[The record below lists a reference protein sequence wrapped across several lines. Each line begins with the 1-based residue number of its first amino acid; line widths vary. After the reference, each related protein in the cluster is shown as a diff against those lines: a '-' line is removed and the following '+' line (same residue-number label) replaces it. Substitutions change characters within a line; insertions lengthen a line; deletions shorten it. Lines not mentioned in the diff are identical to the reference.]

1 MRNHAIDE
9 VLDDALRLLAQ
20 GYDAECCAKQFPE
33 HTDQLYP
40 LLLVMEALLDLRTDA
55 ETATRMPEH
64 RFEPIDWLKLCE
76 LQAAH

>member
-1 MRNHAIDE
+1 MRDYAIDD

-40 LLLVMEALLDLRTDA
+40 LLLVMEALLDLRVDA
-55 ETATRMPEH
+55 DAAP
-64 RFEPIDWLKLCE
+64 
-76 LQAAH
+76 QAAAPPFERLDWAALREPQLAG

>member
-1 MRNHAIDE
+1 MRNPAIDE

-20 GYDAECCAKQFPE
+20 GCDAECCAKQFPE

-55 ETATRMPEH
+55 DTAIRKAEPK
-64 RFEPIDWLKLCE
+64 FEPLDWLALCE
-76 LQAAH
+76 PQAAH